1 MSISVVPKLL
11 MAGTGIPARHGGTAF
26 GCPRDFLSNRFVYTV
41 VSPRAGG
48 LSIGVNMNP
57 DKHCDFDCAY
67 CEVDRSQPARDQSL
81 DVATMKVEL
90 RETLQL
96 VQSGG
101 IRERPAYRSLPN
113 ELVTLRHVAL
123 SGDGEPTLCPNFLE
137 AVETVIHLRAR
148 NQSPFF
154 KLVLITNASGL
165 DRADVLTGLRHFT
178 SSDEVWAK
186 LEGGTQE
193 YVNRVNKP
201 QRDIETILANIL
213 NLARARPVVIQSLFP
228 ALLGT
233 GPTPSEIEAYVERL
247 RDLRQAG
254 AQISL
259 VQIYSATRFTTHTE
273 CGHLPLRDLSNIARR
288 VREVTGL
295 KAQVY

>member
-1 MSISVVPKLL
+1 MSISVAPKLL
-11 MAGTGIPARHGGTAF
+11 LAGTAIPARLGGTAF

-57 DKHCDFDCAY
+57 DKNCDFDCAY

-254 AQISL
+254 AQIGRAH
-259 VQIYSATRFTTHTE
+259 V
-273 CGHLPLRDLSNIARR
+273 
-288 VREVTGL
+288 
-295 KAQVY
+295 